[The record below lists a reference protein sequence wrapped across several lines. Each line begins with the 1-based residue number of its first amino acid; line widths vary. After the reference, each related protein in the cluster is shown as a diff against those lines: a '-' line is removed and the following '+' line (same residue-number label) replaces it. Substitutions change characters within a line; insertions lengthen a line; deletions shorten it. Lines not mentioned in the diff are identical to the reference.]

1 LSDNNQLTKSQMSV
15 EAVLLHHADWKDF
28 KAVILTPPLCIRH
41 DACINITEKVGNDTL
56 PSTQHMQS
64 YPHCRLYDKQKESSS
79 FFTMYLIPFLFR
91 LLYPLFNFQQVEV
104 TANHLLI

>member
-1 LSDNNQLTKSQMSV
+1 MSDNNQLTKSQMSV

-28 KAVILTPPLCIRH
+28 KAVILTPPSALDMMPVSILQKRWEMIRCLAH
-41 DACINITEKVGNDTL
+41 SICKAIHIAA
-56 PSTQHMQS
+56 
-64 YPHCRLYDKQKESSS
+64 YKQKESSS